1 MRLAC
6 VYVPELALQAV
17 LRRAPEARG
26 VPAAL
31 LGVPSAQTRSPRSA
45 TNAQSRLLPN
55 QDRSRGAAGVGAA
68 GPAGQLSPNQDG
80 ARGVADAAR
89 PAGQR
94 SPNQDGARGVAGKP
108 AGKPRVVELSAEARR
123 AGVVRGMTPAQAQAA
138 CPGLRLL
145 EASPADLE
153 AAEGALADVGYAFAP
168 RVEQERE
175 RVFFAVEDLGHL
187 YPLGEQAVA
196 QAVQA
201 QAARVGLEARVSI
214 ASGKGVARVGTRA
227 HELSVVPEGARA
239 RAFLADVSVDLLTPD
254 VELRAAFR
262 RWGTRTA
269 AQVAALPADAVALR
283 LGEPGARVC
292 RLARGEDDEP
302 FMPLL
307 PADALE
313 EAIELDYRVTEIEP
327 LAFVLR
333 GLVDRALARLAGRS
347 LACAGLTV
355 RLTLDPRG
363 LDVRAVPIA
372 APTRDSATL
381 IQLLRLDLAR
391 RPPDAPVIGARLV
404 ALPARVRATQLDIL
418 RPAGPAPDR
427 LAATIAR
434 LAALVGPAN
443 VGAPAAEDTWRE
455 EAALVTPFALMA
467 PAPSAPPAP
476 SSSSGPPALAIRRL
490 RPAQEIEVLMGRGG
504 PTALRGRDTTARVL
518 VAAGPYRAS
527 GEWWRGDGD
536 GEGAAD
542 EGAADEGAAE
552 GGGGG
557 RAGSPSRSGGGGR
570 AGSPSRSSGGGRAGS
585 PSRSAAEGGERGDA
599 GWAREYWDV
608 HASDGA
614 VYRVH
619 QSLRDGR
626 WFLDGYYD

>member
-17 LRRAPEARG
+17 LRRAPEVRG

-31 LGVPSAQTRSPRSA
+31 LGDSSAQNRSPRGDA
-45 TNAQSRLLPN
+45 NAQNRLLPN
-55 QDRSRGAAGVGAA
+55 QDRARGAAGAA
-68 GPAGQLSPNQDG
+68 
-80 ARGVADAAR
+80 AAT
-89 PAGQR
+89 GQR
-94 SPNQDGARGVAGKP
+94 SPNQDRARKP

-153 AAEGALADVGYAFAP
+153 AVEGALADVGYAFAP
-168 RVEQERE
+168 RVERERE
-175 RVFFAVEDLGHL
+175 RVFFEVEDLGHL
-187 YPLGEQAVA
+187 YPLGERAVA

-201 QAARVGLEARVSI
+201 QAARVGLEARVAI
-214 ASGKGVARVGTRA
+214 ASGKGVARVGSRA
-227 HELSVVPEGARA
+227 HELCVVPVEGARA
-239 RAFLADVSVDLLTPD
+239 RAFLADVPVDLLTMD
-254 VELRAAFR
+254 AELRAAFR

-292 RLARGEDDEP
+292 RLARGEQRDSDEP
-302 FMPLL
+302 FMPRL
-307 PADALE
+307 PEDALE
-313 EAIELDYRVTEIEP
+313 EAIELDYPVSEIEP

-391 RPPDAPVIGARLV
+391 RPPDAPVVGAQLV

-434 LAALVGPAN
+434 LASLVGPEN

-455 EAALVTPFALMA
+455 EAALVTPFALTA
-467 PAPSAPPAP
+467 PTTGSTPASPPSSAPL
-476 SSSSGPPALAIRRL
+476 ALAIRRL
-490 RPAQEIEVLMGRGG
+490 RPAQEIEVLMDRGG

-527 GEWWRGDGD
+527 GEWWR
-536 GEGAAD
+536 A
-542 EGAADEGAAE
+542 
-552 GGGGG
+552 
-557 RAGSPSRSGGGGR
+557 
-570 AGSPSRSSGGGRAGS
+570 
-585 PSRSAAEGGERGDA
+585 DA

-619 QSLRDGR
+619 QNLRDGR